1 MMSETIHQF
10 HIPVMGLSFTL
21 ETPLKVARFGI
32 SSAVSV
38 MSDQLL
44 EDIRQHHTALNNLPF
59 EPIDEKHPD
68 RRAARITAYLNMLQD
83 ILDMQMEAIKIQA
96 FGQGNDIDTYFELLP
111 NNAPLKQKYE
121 LMLSTKGEA
130 RKVLETELRNHLIPG
145 AVDVNIMTKVD
156 KANNNSAGEPLPVE
170 FSDALS
176 AMRGFANSRLHASV
190 ILSAGLNP
198 RLFNYMS
205 QFDAFYPDASGKCT
219 KKVILKVS
227 DYRSA
232 FIQGKMLAKKG
243 IWVNE
248 FRIESGLNC
257 GGHAFATDGVLMG
270 PVLEEFKLRRQELYN
285 ELFDLCR
292 ASMVVNDKFAY
303 EPMPEQ
309 HVTAQGGIGTSGE
322 HEFLLAYYNLSSTGW
337 GSPFL
342 LVPEATTVD
351 DDTLQKLAHAKK
363 EDFFLSWASPLGIPF
378 NNFKSSSAEEQRR
391 SRIESGRPGAPC
403 TKKLLTFNSEFT
415 KDPICTASREYQHKK
430 LKAIEIEIPDEEL
443 RKLEAEKIMAKD
455 CLCEGLGMAAMLK
468 NKIKLPTKIKAVTIC
483 PGPNLAYFS
492 GIKSLR
498 EMVDHIYG
506 RCHTLNKLNRSHMFI
521 NELNIYIDYLRK
533 QIDEVVGEVNDKQ
546 ANHFAVFKENL
557 LKSIDYYTD
566 MARHIPFDSGEL
578 YEQMLHQLKD
588 ARELLAGPVFER
600 ASLPVRVA

>member
-1 MMSETIHQF
+1 
-10 HIPVMGLSFTL
+10 
-21 ETPLKVARFGI
+21 
-32 SSAVSV
+32 
-38 MSDQLL
+38 
-44 EDIRQHHTALNNLPF
+44 
-59 EPIDEKHPD
+59 
-68 RRAARITAYLNMLQD
+68 
-83 ILDMQMEAIKIQA
+83 
-96 FGQGNDIDTYFELLP
+96 
-111 NNAPLKQKYE
+111 
-121 LMLSTKGEA
+121 
-130 RKVLETELRNHLIPG
+130 
-145 AVDVNIMTKVD
+145 
-156 KANNNSAGEPLPVE
+156 
-170 FSDALS
+170 
-176 AMRGFANSRLHASV
+176 
-190 ILSAGLNP
+190 
-198 RLFNYMS
+198 
-205 QFDAFYPDASGKCT
+205 
-219 KKVILKVS
+219 
-227 DYRSA
+227 
-232 FIQGKMLAKKG
+232 
-243 IWVNE
+243 
-248 FRIESGLNC
+248 
-257 GGHAFATDGVLMG
+257 
-270 PVLEEFKLRRQELYN
+270 
-285 ELFDLCR
+285 
-292 ASMVVNDKFAY
+292 
-303 EPMPEQ
+303 
-309 HVTAQGGIGTSGE
+309 
-322 HEFLLAYYNLSSTGW
+322 
-337 GSPFL
+337 
-342 LVPEATTVD
+342 VD